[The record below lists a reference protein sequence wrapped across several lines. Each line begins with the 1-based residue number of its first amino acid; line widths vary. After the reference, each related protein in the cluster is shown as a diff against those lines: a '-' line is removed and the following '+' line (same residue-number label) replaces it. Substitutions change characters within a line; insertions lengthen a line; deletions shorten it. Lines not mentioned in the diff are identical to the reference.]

1 MRPIESQ
8 TELAQSTREPHAPCL
23 RVMPAWAFTPPASLP
38 APPPLPPDSLG
49 GRGATL
55 VARRMAP
62 LRGKRGGV
70 EVRVARLRFK
80 AEGGESMCINPPPF
94 HPTRVARYEKLNM
107 AAAIKTPISWTS
119 VASWRRHTRLA
130 TK

>member
-1 MRPIESQ
+1 MSGKQARLQKER
-8 TELAQSTREPHAPCL
+8 AHAPHRKSD
-23 RVMPAWAFTPPASLP
+23 RVSAERSRATCSLP
-38 APPPLPPDSLG
+38 EGNACLGLYPARLPPRSPPPLPPDSLG

-107 AAAIKTPISWTS
+107 AAAIKTP
-119 VASWRRHTRLA
+119 LY
-130 TK
+130 K